1 MKIIDKAFQ
10 LYEQILNL
18 AYFSLQKIPVVVANL
33 NVKTDYA
40 RLSNNSAKNRY
51 KNIIA
56 CEYFLLYLFI
66 INVE

>member
-56 CEYFLLYLFI
+56 CKLCLSS
-66 INVE
+66 